1 MHTIFRFLPYISMS
15 TSPASCLRGRGP
27 VSPEEMSSLNSSHF
41 RSHLL
46 RILPGPFFSVRS
58 FLPSS
63 FYSVCSFLSVCS
75 FHGTWCES
83 NSRSFYLFICL
94 WSAFGHQSVRPR
106 RTRLTVQHWIP
117 GQSVEV
123 LNCLSSNHSQ
133 PPPVSERIF
142 QYICRGRNY

>member
-15 TSPASCLRGRGP
+15 TSPASCLRGHGP

-41 RSHLL
+41 RSHL
-46 RILPGPFFSVRS
+46 LPGPFFSVRS

-94 WSAFGHQSVRPR
+94 WSAFGHQFVRPR